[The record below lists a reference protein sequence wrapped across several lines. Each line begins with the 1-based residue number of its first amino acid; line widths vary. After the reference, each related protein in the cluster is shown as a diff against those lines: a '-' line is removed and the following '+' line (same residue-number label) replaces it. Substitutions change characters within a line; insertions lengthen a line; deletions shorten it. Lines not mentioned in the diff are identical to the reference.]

1 MLESLLK
8 SLSAFQD
15 LTQERLRRL
24 EDCLEEKSFGP
35 NEVVF
40 RQDDPFDGLYIVAR
54 GGVVIRSEVPGFP
67 MERVRDVVPG
77 ELFGE
82 MEATDSGRR
91 LFAARTLG
99 DTVVQRISQERVREL
114 LEDPALE
121 PLIRALVARR
131 RGAARRA
138 ASTRGEP
145 RIWLDR
151 DVLVTLDEG
160 ETLRLRLENLSWS
173 GACFGKAPDRW
184 RVTQPLHFALG
195 AGENG
200 ESPSLLRASGAV
212 RWRQGRC
219 AGVSFDGVGPVLRRR
234 VAQALRKLASG
245 PASG

>member
-8 SLSAFQD
+8 GLSAFQSLD
-15 LTQERLRRL
+15 DELLSRLQA
-24 EDCLEEKSFGP
+24 CLEEKSFGP
-35 NEVVF
+35 NEVIF
-40 RQDDPFDGLYIVAR
+40 RQDDPFDGLYIVAQ
-54 GGVVIRSEVPGFP
+54 GGVVIRSEVPGCP

-82 MEATDSGRR
+82 MEATESGKR

-114 LEDPALE
+114 LDDSTLE
-121 PLIRALVARR
+121 PVIRALVSRR
-131 RGAARRA
+131 RGSARRA

-151 DVLVTLDEG
+151 DVLVTLDNG
-160 ETLRLRLENLSWS
+160 EKLRLRLENLSWS
-173 GACFGKAPDRW
+173 GACFGKAPDGW
-184 RVTQPLHFALG
+184 RVTQPLHFSLG
-195 AGENG
+195 AGE
-200 ESPSLLRASGAV
+200 SASLFQASGAV

-234 VAQALRKLASG
+234 VAQALRELASG
-245 PASG
+245 